1 MGSLAYEQGPSHIAF
16 SNCQS
21 LDNSPAIDSLVSKPA
36 LREEMNEI

>member
-1 MGSLAYEQGPSHIAF
+1 MGPLAYEQGPSHIPF

-21 LDNSPAIDSLVSKPA
+21 LDNSPAIDSLVNKPA